1 MRWLEDEQ
9 APRPVALR
17 FAKNLKYPVRPPM
30 GLMEAPLCKT
40 PGSCRRATSRSTT
53 NSVVKPIRS
62 PSIGLGS
69 QLQQPPNLIAQRTKQ
84 PRRAELEDVRLLD
97 LHYRQLL
104 NDLHSLGIPG
114 DHDLSRRNDPSLA
127 HREHEKVARE
137 LYLSHRFLVCAV
149 EVYLL
154 GCVEYSGL
162 TGEGAV
168 KCATNTD
175 TLITRLQ
182 AEEDWMIKTHG
193 PPWVERTLP

>member
-1 MRWLEDEQ
+1 MQNARLLQESDKPVDDQFSGQTDPIPLDWTWVATPA
-9 APRPVALR
+9 APKPNRA
-17 FAKNLKYPVRPPM
+17 AY
-30 GLMEAPLCKT
+30 EA
-40 PGSCRRATSRSTT
+40 A
-53 NSVVKPIRS
+53 
-62 PSIGLGS
+62 
-69 QLQQPPNLIAQRTKQ
+69 
-84 PRRAELEDVRLLD
+84 RRAELEDVRLLD